1 MEPINGDPAY
11 EDPSDAVTTLVDPM
25 TPYRILH
32 CADLHLDRAFVER
45 DLARSASARR
55 SALRDA
61 FGRIVE
67 RARTCDALVVAG
79 DLYEHE
85 HVTGDTANMLAHAFD
100 QLPCRV
106 LLLPGNHDPH
116 LPGSVYERTQW
127 PANVHVFRRS
137 QLEAVELTGELVLW
151 GIAYTGREL
160 DPALVRAFRAPRDG
174 RRHLLVLHAAVSPAF
189 ASGDAGHCPLTP
201 AELAQTGVDSALLG
215 HFHRGAIEGIAC
227 YPGSPEPLT
236 AGERGLHAVQILEL
250 DESGI
255 HRALEPI
262 ARLSFEE
269 LEIDVSGASS
279 GAEIERRLAVE
290 IDPRR
295 DPGRTLTV
303 TLIGEIDPV
312 CEVRTAELARRLGEG
327 LAALAVRDETQPAI
341 DLEAL
346 ADQPTVEG
354 RFAQRML
361 ICAAEEPGRSDL
373 YLDAARA
380 GLRALAGQREP
391 VDVG

>member
-1 MEPINGDPAY
+1 
-11 EDPSDAVTTLVDPM
+11 M

-45 DLARSASARR
+45 DLARSAAARR
-55 SALRDA
+55 QALRDA
-61 FGRIVE
+61 FLRIVE

-85 HVTGDTANMLAHAFD
+85 HVTGDTANMLVHAFES
-100 QLPCRV
+100 LECRV

-116 LPGSVYERTQW
+116 LPGSVYERMRW

-137 QLEAVELTGELVLW
+137 EPEAVELADGLVLW
-151 GIAYTGREL
+151 GVAYTGREL
-160 DPALVRAFRAPRDG
+160 DPAIVRRLRLPCDG
-174 RRHLLVLHAAVSPAF
+174 RRHLLVLHAAVSSAF
-189 ASGDAGHCPLTP
+189 ATADAGHCPLTP
-201 AELAQTGVDSALLG
+201 AELDATGADSVLLG
-215 HFHRGAIEGIAC
+215 HFHRGAIEGVAC

-236 AGERGLHAVQILEL
+236 AGERGMHAVQILEL

-269 LEIDVSGASS
+269 LEIDISGTASA
-279 GAEIERRLAVE
+279 AELEHRLAGE
-290 IDPRR
+290 ITPRR
-295 DPGRTLTV
+295 DAGRTLSA
-303 TLIGEIDPV
+303 TLVGEIDPV
-312 CEVRTAELARRLGEG
+312 CEVHTAELGRRLGDG
-327 LAALAVRDETQPAI
+327 FAAIAIRDETQPAI

-346 ADQPTVEG
+346 AEQPTVEG
-354 RFAQRML
+354 RFALRML
-361 ICAAEEPGRSDL
+361 TCAADEPARGDL

>member
-1 MEPINGDPAY
+1 MA
-11 EDPSDAVTTLVDPM
+11 
-25 TPYRILH
+25 PYRILH

-45 DLARSASARR
+45 DLAPSASARR
-55 SALRDA
+55 AALRDA
-61 FGRIVE
+61 FARIVE

-85 HVTGDTANMLAHAFD
+85 HVTGDTANMLAHAFED
-100 QLPCRV
+100 LECRV

-127 PANVHVFRRS
+127 SSNVHVFSRS
-137 QLEAVELTGELVLW
+137 EPEAVELTDAIVIW

-160 DPALVRAFRAPRDG
+160 DPAGVRAFRAPGDR

-189 ASGDAGHCPLTP
+189 ASGDIGHCPLTP
-201 AELAQTGVDSALLG
+201 EELVLTGADAVLLG
-215 HFHRGAIEGIAC
+215 HFHRGASDGIAC

-236 AGERGLHAVQILEL
+236 AGERGVHAVQILEL

-262 ARLSFEE
+262 ARMSFEE
-269 LEIDVSGASS
+269 LELDVSGASS
-279 GAEIERRLAVE
+279 AAELEARLRAEIA
-290 IDPRR
+290 PRR
-295 DPGRTLTV
+295 DPGRTLTATIV
-303 TLIGEIDPV
+303 GEIDPV

-327 LAALAVRDETQPAI
+327 FAALAIRDETQPAI

-346 ADQPTVEG
+346 AEQPTVEG

-361 ICAAEEPGRSDL
+361 ASAAGEPARSDL

>member
-1 MEPINGDPAY
+1 
-11 EDPSDAVTTLVDPM
+11 M

-45 DLARSASARR
+45 DLAHSAAARR
-55 SALRDA
+55 QALRDT
-61 FGRIVE
+61 FLRIVE

-85 HVTGDTANMLAHAFD
+85 HVTGDTANMLVHAFETLD
-100 QLPCRV
+100 CRV

-116 LPGSVYERTQW
+116 LPGSVYERTRW

-137 QLEAVELTGELVLW
+137 EPEAVELSDELVLW

-160 DPALVRAFRAPRDG
+160 DPAVVRPLRLPRDG
-174 RRHLLVLHAAVSPAF
+174 RRHLLVLHAAVSAAF
-189 ASGDAGHCPLTP
+189 ATSDAGHCPLTP
-201 AELAQTGVDSALLG
+201 AELDATGADSVLLG
-215 HFHRGAIEGIAC
+215 HFHRGAIDGIAC

-236 AGERGLHAVQILEL
+236 AGERGMHAVQILEL
-250 DESGI
+250 DETGI

-269 LEIDVSGASS
+269 LELDVSGASS
-279 GAEIERRLAVE
+279 AAELERRLAAE
-290 IDPRR
+290 ITPRR

-303 TLIGEIDPV
+303 TVVGEIDPV
-312 CEVRTAELARRLGEG
+312 CEVRTAELGRRLGEG
-327 LAALAVRDETQPAI
+327 FATLAIRDETQPAI
-341 DLEAL
+341 DLEEL
-346 ADQPTVEG
+346 AEQPTVEG
-354 RFAQRML
+354 RFALRML
-361 ICAAEEPGRSDL
+361 SCAADEPARSDL

>member
-1 MEPINGDPAY
+1 
-11 EDPSDAVTTLVDPM
+11 M
-25 TPYRILH
+25 TPFRILH

-45 DLARSASARR
+45 DLAPSAGARR
-55 SALRDA
+55 MALRDA
-61 FGRIVE
+61 FVRIVE

-85 HVTGDTANMLAHAFD
+85 HVTGDTANMLAHVLGELDA
-100 QLPCRV
+100 RV

-137 QLEAVELTGELVLW
+137 EPEAVELAPGLVAW

-160 DPALVRAFRAPRDG
+160 DASVVRSFRAPVDG
-174 RRHLLVLHAAVSPAF
+174 RRHLLVLHASVAPAF
-189 ASGDAGHCPLTP
+189 AAADAGHCPLTP
-201 AELAQTGVDSALLG
+201 AELVATGADSVLLG
-215 HFHRGAIEGIAC
+215 HFHAGSIDGIAC

-236 AGERGLHAVQILEL
+236 AGERGVHAVHILEI
-250 DESGI
+250 DETGI
-255 HRALEPI
+255 HGALEPI

-269 LEIDVSGASS
+269 LEVDVTGASS
-279 GAEIERRLAVE
+279 AAELETRLASA
-290 IDPRR
+290 ITPRR
-295 DPGRTLTV
+295 DPGRTLTA
-303 TLIGEIDPV
+303 TLAGEIDPV

-327 LAALAVRDETQPAI
+327 FAALAVRDRTLPAI

-346 ADQPTVEG
+346 AEQPTVEG
-354 RFAQRML
+354 RFALRML
-361 ICAAEEPGRSDL
+361 TSASAEPERSDL

-380 GLRALAGQREP
+380 GIRALAGQKEP

>member
-1 MEPINGDPAY
+1 
-11 EDPSDAVTTLVDPM
+11 M

-45 DLARSASARR
+45 DLARSAAARR
-55 SALRDA
+55 QALRDA
-61 FGRIVE
+61 FLRIVE

-85 HVTGDTANMLAHAFD
+85 HVTGDTANMLAHAFEG
-100 QLPCRV
+100 LGCRV
-106 LLLPGNHDPH
+106 LLLPGNHDPY
-116 LPGSVYERTQW
+116 LPGSVYERTRW
-127 PANVHVFRRS
+127 SSNVHVFRRS
-137 QLEAVELTGELVLW
+137 EPEAVELRDDLVAW

-160 DPALVRAFRAPRDG
+160 DPAIVRPLRAPQDG
-174 RRHLLVLHAAVSPAF
+174 RRHLLVLHAAVSHAF
-189 ASGDAGHCPLTP
+189 ATGDAGHCPLTP
-201 AELAQTGVDSALLG
+201 DELAMTGADSVLLG
-215 HFHRGAIEGIAC
+215 HFHRGAIDGIAC

-236 AGERGLHAVQILEL
+236 AGERGVHAVQILEL
-250 DESGI
+250 DETGI
-255 HRALEPI
+255 QRALEPI

-269 LEIDVSGASS
+269 LEVDVNGARSAS
-279 GAEIERRLAVE
+279 ELEARLAAVVTG
-290 IDPRR
+290 RR
-295 DPGRTLTV
+295 DPGRTLTATMV
-303 TLIGEIDPV
+303 GEIDPV

-327 LAALAVRDETQPAI
+327 FATLAIRDETQPAI

-346 ADQPTVEG
+346 AEQPTVEG
-354 RFAQRML
+354 RFALRML
-361 ICAAEEPGRSDL
+361 TCAADEPGRSDL

>member
-1 MEPINGDPAY
+1 MA
-11 EDPSDAVTTLVDPM
+11 
-25 TPYRILH
+25 PYRILH

-45 DLARSASARR
+45 DLAHSAATRR
-55 SALRDA
+55 QALRDA
-61 FGRIVE
+61 FLRIVE
-67 RARTCDALVVAG
+67 RARSCDALVVAG

-85 HVTGDTANMLAHAFD
+85 HVTGDTANMLAHAFEG
-100 QLPCRV
+100 LGCRV
-106 LLLPGNHDPH
+106 LLLPGNHDPF

-127 PANVHVFRRS
+127 SANVHVFRRS
-137 QLEAVELTGELVLW
+137 EPEAVELRAGLVAW

-160 DPALVRAFRAPRDG
+160 DPAVVRPLRMPHDG
-174 RRHLLVLHAAVSPAF
+174 RTHLLVLHAAVSPVLA
-189 ASGDAGHCPLTP
+189 ASDAGHCPLTP
-201 AELAQTGVDSALLG
+201 AELDATGADSVLLG

-236 AGERGLHAVQILEL
+236 AGERGVHAVHLIEI
-250 DESGI
+250 DETGI
-255 HRALEPI
+255 HRALEPF

-269 LEIDVSGASS
+269 LESDVSGARSA
-279 GAEIERRLAVE
+279 AELEARLATEVA
-290 IDPRR
+290 PRR

-303 TLIGEIDPV
+303 TMVGEIDPV

-327 LAALAVRDETQPAI
+327 LAALAIRDETQPAI

-346 ADQPTVEG
+346 AEQPTVEG
-354 RFAQRML
+354 RFALRML
-361 ICAAEEPGRSDL
+361 TRAADEPARSDL

>member
-1 MEPINGDPAY
+1 
-11 EDPSDAVTTLVDPM
+11 M

-45 DLARSASARR
+45 DLARSATARR
-55 SALRDA
+55 QALRDA
-61 FGRIVE
+61 FLRIVE

-85 HVTGDTANMLAHAFD
+85 HVTGDTANMLVHAFAS
-100 QLPCRV
+100 LECRV

-116 LPGSVYERTQW
+116 LPGSVYERTPW

-137 QLEAVELTGELVLW
+137 EPEAVELTDGLVLW
-151 GIAYTGREL
+151 GVAYTGREL
-160 DPALVRAFRAPRDG
+160 DPAIVRPLRLPRDG
-174 RRHLLVLHAAVSPAF
+174 RHHLLVLHAAVSAAF
-189 ASGDAGHCPLTP
+189 ASADAGHCPLTP
-201 AELAQTGVDSALLG
+201 GELDATGAHSVLLG
-215 HFHRGAIEGIAC
+215 HFHRGAIDGIAC

-236 AGERGLHAVQILEL
+236 AGERGMHAVQILEL
-250 DESGI
+250 EESGI

-269 LEIDVSGASS
+269 LEIDVSGAASA
-279 GAEIERRLAVE
+279 AELEHRLAGE
-290 IDPRR
+290 IASRR
-295 DPGRTLTV
+295 DAGRTLTA
-303 TLIGEIDPV
+303 TLVGEIDPA
-312 CEVRTAELARRLGEG
+312 CEVRTGELARRLGEG
-327 LAALAVRDETQPAI
+327 FAAIAIHDETQPAI

-346 ADQPTVEG
+346 AEQPTVEG
-354 RFAQRML
+354 RFALRML
-361 ICAAEEPGRSDL
+361 TCAAGEPARSDL

>member
-1 MEPINGDPAY
+1 VI
-11 EDPSDAVTTLVDPM
+11 STLDAPVTPF
-25 TPYRILH
+25 RILH
-32 CADLHLDRAFVER
+32 CADLHLDHAFVER
-45 DLARSASARR
+45 ELAPSAAARR
-55 SALRDA
+55 AALRDA
-61 FGRIVE
+61 FLRIVE
-67 RARTCDALVVAG
+67 RARTCDALVIAG

-85 HVTGDTANMLAHAFD
+85 HVTGDTANMLAHA
-100 QLPCRV
+100 LGELERTV

-116 LPGSVYERTQW
+116 LPGSVYERTRW

-137 QLEAVELTGELVLW
+137 EPEAVELAPGLVAW

-160 DPALVRAFRAPRDG
+160 DPATVRSFRAPADG
-174 RRHLLVLHAAVSPAF
+174 RRHLLVLHAAVAPAF
-189 ASGDAGHCPLTP
+189 ATDDTGHCPITP
-201 AELAQTGVDSALLG
+201 DELVATGADSVLLG
-215 HFHRGAIEGIAC
+215 HFHRGMTNGIAC

-236 AGERGLHAVQILEL
+236 AGERGIHGIQILEI
-250 DESGI
+250 DETGI

-269 LEIDVSGASS
+269 IEVDVTGAASAAELES
-279 GAEIERRLAVE
+279 RLATAVA
-290 IDPRR
+290 PRR
-295 DPGRTLTV
+295 DAGRTLTA
-303 TLIGEIDPV
+303 TMAGEIDPV

-327 LAALAVRDETQPAI
+327 FAALAVRDLTRPAI

-346 ADQPTVEG
+346 AEQPTVEG
-354 RFAQRML
+354 RFARRML
-361 ICAAEEPGRSDL
+361 TCAEGEPERGDL